1 MYSDNFWRQKLIWS
15 VFSQVK
21 NEWKFT
27 KSAFTSQIENIIFF
41 KVYNIKSV
49 KNENKRF
56 LDQVNLLSVENKAS
70 YFGIEQIICARKLR
84 KNSNFH
90 QSIYDKV
97 LWMLLLNI
105 LCILTLH
112 KTKYWNKPKKSQQ
125 DWIFELFNPWITFWN
140 WTLNLW
146 IKNPTRT
153 PNYFVEMSSF

>member
-1 MYSDNFWRQKLIWS
+1 MKVHKISFY
-15 VFSQVK
+15 
-21 NEWKFT
+21 
-27 KSAFTSQIENIIFF
+27 KSNREYNFF

-105 LCILTLH
+105 LCILKLH

-125 DWIFELFNPWITFWN
+125 DWIFEFFNPWITFWN
-140 WTLNLW
+140 GTLNLW
-146 IKNPTRT
+146 IINPTRT
-153 PNYFVEMSSF
+153 PNYFVEMSSFQH